1 MPTRVKFTFVD
12 EGVVAYAVL
21 HEDQAPKSCAAVI
34 AALPQENEAH
44 HATYSGS
51 EVAFLLDRDLQ
62 VGMENATSKVI
73 PGDLAYTRFEG
84 GQMWGFPESFSELCW
99 FYDRDAV
106 PSMPD
111 GPVPVNLIGTFTD
124 GFPEFAAVCRRM
136 RREGVKKLRIEVE
149 ENGAAGR

>member
-1 MPTRVKFTFVD
+1 MGTRLVFTFVD
-12 EGVVAYAVL
+12 EGVSAIAEL
-21 HEDQAPKSCAAVI
+21 FEDQAPKSCAAVLSC
-34 AALPQENEAH
+34 LPQSGESH

-51 EVAFLLDRDLQ
+51 EAVLILDRDLG
-62 VGMENATSKVI
+62 VGLENATSKVI

-84 GQMWGFPESFSELCW
+84 GKMWGFPESFSEICW

-111 GPVPVNLIGTFTD
+111 GPVPVNIIGTFVE

-136 RREGVKKLRIEVE
+136 RRDGVKRLEVRAE
-149 ENGAAGR
+149 